1 MPRFTISH
9 ALRLTFSATA
19 GSAVAAGTIAWVKGT
34 ESLQFEIA
42 SWAVYTSGGSTLI
55 AISLLFWDLISPSYR
70 RNREMRFRLRG
81 GNGGTYINGI
91 QAPIDLVESGALN
104 DDALPTVDPADLQ
117 NVWAMLCLFQ
127 GQAGGQ
133 SGSDDIRLYERVCG
147 PDADVHAVWFR
158 ASTLQL
164 FAGMLE
170 PWTVN
175 GEVDVIVFQVAATF
189 PMKKMSVDVVRRG
202 PPFDVEEFLK
212 QIGARSSLV
221 SREYYAIQ

>member
-1 MPRFTISH
+1 MS
-9 ALRLTFSATA
+9 
-19 GSAVAAGTIAWVKGT
+19 
-34 ESLQFEIA
+34 
-42 SWAVYTSGGSTLI
+42 
-55 AISLLFWDLISPSYR
+55 
-70 RNREMRFRLRG
+70 FRLRG
-81 GNGGTYINGI
+81 GNRGSYINAI
-91 QAPIDLVESGALN
+91 QTPTELVESGAGN

-127 GQAGGQ
+127 GEAGGQ
-133 SGSDDIRLYERVCG
+133 SGSDDIRLYERVCRR
-147 PDADVHAVWFR
+147 DADVHAVWFR
-158 ASTLQL
+158 ASMLQL

-170 PWTVN
+170 PWTQN
-175 GEVDVIVFQVAATF
+175 GEFDDVVFQVAATF